1 MEKKKMKKIG
11 FEKRMKKYLD
21 EKNQDENKL
30 GLKNG

>member
-1 MEKKKMKKIG
+1 MKKIG

>member
-1 MEKKKMKKIG
+1 MKKIG
-11 FEKRMKKYLD
+11 FEKRTKKYLD